1 MRSARRWN
9 WKTIGIV
16 AGAALAIYVIVGVY
30 RAGLGEQSL
39 PSALQPMHLQNGTV
53 INHKLSLKN
62 WTFEYDD
69 ASVSADGN
77 VATITGVHDGTYYR
91 KGKPYLKLDAAKM
104 TLNRSTLDFTAT
116 GRVHV
121 ERVGSTNESFD
132 TDSVVW
138 TNATKL
144 LVLDHPAYFRTN
156 GQTLTVLHVTLDT
169 KANQLKIGQITGSVD
184 IKP

>member
-1 MRSARRWN
+1 MRNVRRWN
-9 WKTIGIV
+9 WKAIGIV
-16 AGAALAIYVIVGVY
+16 AGVALAIYVIVGVY
-30 RAGLGEQSL
+30 RAGLHEQVL

-77 VATITGVHDGTYYR
+77 LATITGVHDGTYYR
-91 KGKPYLKLDAAKM
+91 KGKPYLKLDAANL

-121 ERVGSTNESFD
+121 RRIGKADESFD

-169 KANQLKIGQITGSVD
+169 KTNELKIGQITGSVD
-184 IKP
+184 VKQ

>member
-1 MRSARRWN
+1 MRNIRRWN
-9 WKTIGIV
+9 WKAIGIV
-16 AGAALAIYVIVGVY
+16 AGLALAAYVIVGVY
-30 RAGLGEQSL
+30 RAGLNEQAL
-39 PSALQPMHLQNGTV
+39 PSALQPMHLQSGTV
-53 INHKLSLKN
+53 INHKLTLKD

-77 VATITGVHDGTYYR
+77 VATITGVHDGIYYR
-91 KGKPYLKLDAAKM
+91 KGKPYLKLDAASM
-104 TLNRSTLDFTAT
+104 TLNRSTLDFTAR

-121 ERVGSTNESFD
+121 QRIGTTNESFD

-169 KANQLKIGQITGSVD
+169 KADELKIGQITGSVD
-184 IKP
+184 MKQ

>member
-1 MRSARRWN
+1 MRNVRRWN
-9 WKTIGIV
+9 WKAIGIV
-16 AGAALAIYVIVGVY
+16 VGIALAIYVIVGVY
-30 RAGLGEQSL
+30 RAGLHEQQM
-39 PSALQPMHLQNGTV
+39 PSALEAMHLQNGTV
-53 INHKLSLKN
+53 INHKLALKN

-77 VATITGVHDGTYYR
+77 VATITGVHDGTYY
-91 KGKPYLKLDAAKM
+91 KNGKPYVKLDAARL

-121 ERVGSTNESFD
+121 QRIDQAEESFD

-138 TNATKL
+138 TNATKM

-169 KANQLKIGQITGSVD
+169 KTNELKIGQISGSIGV
-184 IKP
+184 KP